1 MRYLFVFIV
10 SFYLLSCSSVSSK
23 EPITLSGIAYNSM
36 AWSVKVD
43 VLPPNIS
50 QPQLQQELQQTLDN
64 ANKVLSTYQ
73 PDTKL
78 MRFNQ
83 SPIGQWQT
91 TSPMLFDAIT
101 TALSVSQA
109 TQGVYDVTVGALV
122 ELWGFGK
129 QAMPNHIPTEYEIS
143 QARAKVG
150 WQYVAVDTQ
159 KKQLQ
164 RQKDVF
170 INLSSIGEGVAVDE
184 LQKVLAKHDIKSYM
198 LSVAGT
204 LRTKGVKPNGQAWQ
218 IAIEKP
224 DASGLPERLLSLGQ
238 GAIVSTSGSYRN
250 YHEIDGIRYSHTIDP
265 RTAKPIAHKTVSTTV
280 VFKDKTAAYADAWAT
295 ALNVLGAEEGIA
307 IAQKNHI
314 AVYYL
319 VKTANG
325 FSEQYTAE
333 FKPFLGESMP

>member
-1 MRYLFVFIV
+1 MRYLFVFIAA
-10 SFYLLSCSSVSSK
+10 FYLLSCSSSSSK
-23 EPITLSGIAYNSM
+23 EPITLSGIAFYSM
-36 AWSVKVD
+36 PWSVKID
-43 VLPPNIS
+43 ALPKDLSAPK
-50 QPQLQQELQQTLDN
+50 LQQELQQSLDH

-73 PDTKL
+73 SDTEL
-78 MRFNQ
+78 MQFNQ

-129 QAMPNHIPTEYEIS
+129 QAIPSHIPTEYEIS

-164 RQKDVF
+164 RQKDLF

-204 LRTKGVKPNGQAWQ
+204 LLTKGVKPNGQAWQ

-265 RTAKPIAHKTVSTTV
+265 RTAKPISHKTVSTTV
-280 VFKDKTAAYADAWAT
+280 VFKDKTAANADAWAT
-295 ALNVLGAEEGIA
+295 ALNVLGAKEGIA
-307 IAQKNHI
+307 VAQKNHI

-319 VKTANG
+319 VKTAKG
-325 FSEQYTAE
+325 FSEQYSAE

>member
-1 MRYLFVFIV
+1 MRILFITLFGFV
-10 SFYLLSCSSVSSK
+10 LMSCSSTPK
-23 EPITLSGIAYNSM
+23 EPLTLSGIAYNSM
-36 AWSVKVD
+36 AWSVKID
-43 VLPPNIS
+43 VLPPNMS
-50 QPQLQQELQQTLDN
+50 QPQLQQELQQSLDH

-73 PDTKL
+73 PDTEL
-78 MRFNQ
+78 MQFNQ

-129 QAMPNHIPTEYEIS
+129 QAIPSHIPTEYEIS

-184 LQKVLAKHDIKSYM
+184 LQKVLAKHNIKSYM

-204 LRTKGVKPNGQAWQ
+204 LRTQGVKPNGQAWQ

-265 RTAKPIAHKTVSTTV
+265 RTAKPISHKTVSTTV
-280 VFKDKTAAYADAWAT
+280 VFKDTTAANADAWAT

-319 VKTANG
+319 VKTPTG
-325 FSEQYTAE
+325 FSEQYSAE
-333 FKPFLGESMP
+333 FKPFLGATMP

>member
-1 MRYLFVFIV
+1 MRYLFILIV

-43 VLPPNIS
+43 VLPPNMS

-73 PDTKL
+73 PDTEL
-78 MRFNQ
+78 MQFNQ

-91 TSPMLFDAIT
+91 TSPMLFDAII
-101 TALSVSQA
+101 TALGVSQA

-129 QAMPNHIPTEYEIS
+129 QAMPSHIPTEAEIS

-150 WQYVAVDTQ
+150 WQYVAVDRQ

-164 RQKDVF
+164 RQQDVF

-184 LQKVLAKHDIKSYM
+184 LQKVLAKHNIKSYM

-204 LRTKGVKPNGQAWQ
+204 LRTQGVKPNGQAWQ

-265 RTAKPIAHKTVSTTV
+265 RTAKPISHKTVSTTV
-280 VFKDKTAAYADAWAT
+280 VFKNTTAANADAWAT

-319 VKTANG
+319 VKTPTG
-325 FSEQYTAE
+325 FSEQYSAE
-333 FKPFLGESMP
+333 FKPFLGATMP

>member
-1 MRYLFVFIV
+1 MRYLFVFIAA
-10 SFYLLSCSSVSSK
+10 FYLLSCSSSSSK
-23 EPITLSGIAYNSM
+23 EPLTLSGIAFYSM
-36 AWSVKVD
+36 PWSVKID
-43 VLPPNIS
+43 ALPKDLSAPK
-50 QPQLQQELQQTLDN
+50 LQQELQQSLDH

-73 PDTKL
+73 SDTEL
-78 MRFNQ
+78 MQFNQ

-129 QAMPNHIPTEYEIS
+129 QAIPSHIPTEYEIS

-164 RQKDVF
+164 RQKDLF

-265 RTAKPIAHKTVSTTV
+265 RTAKPISHKTVSTTV
-280 VFKDKTAAYADAWAT
+280 VFKDKTAANADAWAT

-307 IAQKNHI
+307 VAQKNHI

-319 VKTANG
+319 VKTAKG
-325 FSEQYTAE
+325 FSEQYSAE